1 MNLSFDDAP
10 HVPVLL
16 ADVVSCFG
24 LCDDGYIIDCTLGF
38 GGHSAALLKALPK
51 VKIIACDQDEKALQ
65 FCKNRFKTELEKGRI
80 FIKKCNFSKLF
91 YELDKN
97 IKIAGILA
105 DIGVSSLQLDDDERG
120 FSLCSHELDMRMDK
134 SREKSAKNVVN
145 EYSKSALERI
155 FLDYGE
161 LKMASKIADKII
173 AARARKQVTS
183 ALELASI
190 IGDEKIKGRN
200 VSIAKLVFQAIR
212 IEVNDEL
219 GVLNELLDALEKI
232 KPSGAKL
239 AIIAF
244 HSLEDRIIKERF
256 RLWAKSCICD
266 ENALKCSCGN
276 DNALGKIITKKPLV
290 PNSAEIKANPRSSC
304 SKMRVFEFFKERKNG
319 K

>member
-1 MNLSFDDAP
+1 MNLSFDDVP

-16 ADVVSCFG
+16 DEVISCFASI
-24 LCDDGYIIDCTLGF
+24 DDGYIIDCTLGY
-38 GGHSAALLKALPK
+38 GGHSSALLKALPK
-51 VKIIACDQDEKALQ
+51 VKIIACDQDQRAIE
-65 FCKNRFKTELEKGRI
+65 FCENRFKTELKDGRI
-80 FIKKCNFSKLF
+80 CIKKSNFSRLF
-91 YELDKN
+91 DGLEKN
-97 IKIAGILA
+97 IKISGILA

-145 EYSKSALERI
+145 EYSKAELERV
-155 FLDYGE
+155 FLDFGE

-173 AARARKQVTS
+173 AARAKKQVTS

-190 IGDEKIKGRN
+190 IGGEKIKGRN
-200 VSIAKLVFQAIR
+200 VSIAKLAFQAIR

-219 GVLNELLDALEKI
+219 GALNELLDALEKI

-266 ENALKCSCGN
+266 ENAFKCTCGKN
-276 DNALGKIITKKPLV
+276 HALGKIISKKPIT
-290 PNSAEIKANPRSSC
+290 PSSAEIKANPRSSC
-304 SKMRVFEFFKERKNG
+304 SKMRIFEFYKN
-319 K
+319 KF

>member
-1 MNLSFDDAP
+1 MKFLRNDAP

-16 ADVVSCFG
+16 DEVISCFAG
-24 LCDDGYIIDCTLGF
+24 LDDGYIIDCTLGF
-38 GGHSAALLKALPK
+38 GGHSAALLKAVPNI
-51 VKIIACDQDEKALQ
+51 KIIACDQDEKAIE
-65 FCKNRFKTELEKGRI
+65 FSKKRFEAENGRI

-91 YELDKN
+91 DGLEN
-97 IKIAGILA
+97 SVKIAGILA

-120 FSLCSHELDMRMDK
+120 FSLNSHELDMRMDK
-134 SREKSAKNVVN
+134 SKSKNAKNVIN
-145 EYSKSALERI
+145 EYSKTELEKI

-161 LKMASKIADKII
+161 LKMAGKIADKII
-173 AARARKQVTS
+173 AARAKKPINS

-200 VSIAKLVFQAIR
+200 VSIAKLAFQAIR

-219 GVLNELLDALEKI
+219 DALRALLDTLEKS

-244 HSLEDRIIKERF
+244 HSLEDRIIKEKF
-256 RLWAKSCICD
+256 KLWAKDCICD
-266 ENALKCSCGN
+266 ENAFKCSCGAN
-276 DNALGKIITKKPLV
+276 HALGKIITKKPIV
-290 PNSAEIKANPRSSC
+290 PSMAEIKANPRSAC
-304 SKMRVFEFFKERKNG
+304 SKMRIFEFFKEIKNG